1 MLLDDERTPAEE
13 ARDFAKRHNEDPDAR
28 PPGPDLDCDE
38 RLGHVDM
45 RGKRIPSAVPANS
58 GHPNPAHVG
67 RPKSDYEIMEDISK
81 EAGDG
86 NGELGSRTT
95 DSRRR
100 TGASG
105 RAKERDTK

>member
-1 MLLDDERTPAEE
+1 MLLDDEWTPAEE
-13 ARDFAKRHNEDPDAR
+13 ARDFAKWHNEDPDAR
-28 PPGPDLDCDE
+28 PSGPDLDCDE

-45 RGKRIPSAVPANS
+45 RGKRIPSAVAANS

-67 RPKSDYEIMEDISK
+67 RPRSDYEIMQDISK
-81 EAGDG
+81 EASNG
-86 NGELGSRTT
+86 NSELGSRTG

-105 RAKERDTK
+105 LAKERDAK